1 MFEKIIGSWQKEA
14 DQNPW
19 DGFLRTPSE
28 AGSLE
33 SIGIGDRKH
42 DLRYAIFRLLLSHI
56 RMGLELVMLPY
67 VDIKPSLLMLGSWC
81 WNILHYF
88 RFNVHAFVLP
98 KHVSHVAPGQP
109 HCCSCSWQG
118 ESDVLFLQHAG
129 RAYRP
134 WPCLGH
140 GIRPTGHG
148 DQHTLLK
155 LTLCCLFLHEQ
166 CSPSSACAN
175 GLTRGTAALGGG
187 ELFL

>member
-1 MFEKIIGSWQKEA
+1 MGWIFKNPFWSWAFGKYWNRWQEKWSQVRNLPTPTQPHKNG
-14 DQNPW
+14 PW
-19 DGFLRTPSE
+19 ACDASLRRHKALIAY
-28 AGSLE
+28 AG
-33 SIGIGDRKH
+33 
-42 DLRYAIFRLLLSHI
+42 LLA
-56 RMGLELVMLPY
+56 
-67 VDIKPSLLMLGSWC
+67 WC

-88 RFNVHAFVLP
+88 RFNLHAFVLL

-140 GIRPTGHG
+140 GVRPTGHG